1 MPPIGG
7 RSSPSFAKRSADMSA
22 RFWLGAAAAVAL
34 AAGAGALPAAPR
46 VDWTGNVVAT
56 PEGGFRFGNPAAR
69 IKVVEYGS
77 LSCDH
82 CANFALRDLPKLV
95 QNHVKAGKVSF
106 EFRNYVRDPYDL
118 TAALLSRCTVPGRF
132 FPATDSYFASQQQWL
147 ARAAA
152 LTEAQIGQ
160 INAVPKEQR
169 FATIASLVGLDAVAV
184 KTGLTPAKAKACLT
198 DPKGVERLVEMRRV
212 ADTEYQVPGTPSFV
226 INGVRAE
233 GVHSWTALEPLLGQ
247 PAG

>member
-1 MPPIGG
+1 MG
-7 RSSPSFAKRSADMSA
+7 A
-22 RFWLGAAAAVAL
+22 RFWLGAATAVAL
-34 AAGAGALPAAPR
+34 AGVAGALPAAPKA
-46 VDWTGNVVAT
+46 DWSGNVVAT
-56 PEGGFRFGNPAAR
+56 PEGGYRFGNPAAKL
-69 IKVVEYGS
+69 KVVEYGS

-95 QNHVKAGKVSF
+95 QNHVKTGKVSF

-118 TAALLSRCTVPGRF
+118 TAALLSRCTVPDRF
-132 FPATDSYFASQQQWL
+132 FPATDSYFASQPQWL

-152 LTEAQIGQ
+152 LTEADIGK
-160 INAVPKEQR
+160 INAAPKEQR
-169 FATIASLVGLDAVAV
+169 FATIASMVGLDAVAA
-184 KTGLTPAKAKACLT
+184 KTGLSPTKAKACLT

-233 GVHSWTALEPLLGQ
+233 GVHSWSGLEPLLGP